1 MRASPREL
9 KAVRAGGLVS
19 RYAVLGDAVFV
30 VVDLPDGGTAG
41 TAVEEACRLEHWGL
55 VLQGEVTL
63 LGRRGRTF
71 GAGTAFYI
79 APGPVHRF
87 HADAR
92 AVIAGFAP
100 VTEPVDDSPAT
111 LEARGVEILPG
122 LGAAP
127 PRPTTVRIA
136 GARSRTVAGGE
147 IQTESAVMGAWLFTR
162 STFGPQSGYA
172 ESWCDLAHWGLV
184 LDGSLVLH
192 WEDGELELLGPG
204 DAFHCPGGPRGHRIE
219 VADGAT
225 IVDYTPVS
233 QLDDPTRRRAARAL
247 RAYPGRTE
255 RQDVAPPQAPAP
267 SASVE
272 ASASVEDR
280 AAVS

>member
-1 MRASPREL
+1 MRVSPREL
-9 KAVRAGGLVS
+9 KAVRAGGLVT

-30 VVDLPDGGTAG
+30 VADMPDGGTAG
-41 TAVEEACRLEHWGL
+41 TTVEEPCRLEHWCL
-55 VLQGEVTL
+55 VLQGELTL
-63 LGRRGRTF
+63 IGRRSRTF
-71 GAGTAFYI
+71 GAGTAFYV

-87 HADAR
+87 HADSR
-92 AVIAGFAP
+92 AVVAGFAP
-100 VTEPVDDSPAT
+100 VTEPIDESPET
-111 LEARGVEILPG
+111 FRARGVEILPG
-122 LGAAP
+122 LGTAP
-127 PRPTTVRIA
+127 PRPASMRIA
-136 GARSRTVAGGE
+136 GRRTRTVAGGE
-147 IQTESAVMGAWLFTR
+147 IETESAVMGAWLFTR

-172 ESWCDLAHWGLV
+172 ESWCDLAHWGFV

-233 QLDDPTRRRAARAL
+233 QLDDPTLRRAMRAL
-247 RAYPGRTE
+247 RAYPGRVE
-255 RQDVAPPQAPAP
+255 RDAEVPEPPMRAT
-267 SASVE
+267 SI
-272 ASASVEDR
+272 EDG